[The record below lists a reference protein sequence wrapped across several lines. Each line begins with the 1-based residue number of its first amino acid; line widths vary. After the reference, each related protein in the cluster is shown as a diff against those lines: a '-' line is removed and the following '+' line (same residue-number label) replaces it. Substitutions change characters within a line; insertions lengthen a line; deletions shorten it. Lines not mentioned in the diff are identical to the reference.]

1 MRVGR
6 VLASLVVLGIGFGS
20 PARAQQSGAREETIN
35 LYFDCQ
41 GSGCYDLDFFRREIP
56 WVNWVRDRE
65 SSDVHVLVTSQQT
78 GGGGLETTLSFIGRG
93 GFEGQDQTLVVHTS
107 GDATQDEIRR
117 AQASRLKLG
126 LGRYVAGTS
135 MADRLQI
142 VAPPESGGPGGEGGG
157 PPPGPSTSPE
167 DDPWDYWVFRVAAN
181 GYMSGES
188 SYHFRNLSTSVSA
201 NRTTDAWKLTLS
213 GRLTRR
219 TETYALSDST
229 LESHWEDWN
238 TNGLAVKSLTA
249 HTSVGVK
256 VGGGRSTSLNERF
269 RWNVSPGV
277 EVNLFPYAESS
288 RRSLTL
294 QALVNVRHWRYD
306 LETIFG
312 QTEETRVAASL
323 TAALNLV
330 QPWGRASITLDH
342 ARYLHDTSK
351 YEMSLGGFFEVRLF
365 KGFSVNM
372 YGSYDWIRDQL
383 YLPVEGATDEE
394 ILVQQRQL
402 ATSFRY
408 YTSFGISYR
417 FGSIFNNVVN
427 PRFGGGQGQVIFF

>member
-1 MRVGR
+1 MRIGR
-6 VLASLVVLGIGFGS
+6 VLVSSFLLFARVVG
-20 PARAQQSGAREETIN
+20 PARAQVSSPREETIDI
-35 LYFDCQ
+35 YFDCQ
-41 GSGCYDLDFFRREIP
+41 GSGCHDLDFFRREIP

-65 SSDVHVLVTSQQT
+65 SADLHVLVTSQQT
-78 GGGGLETTLSFIGRG
+78 GGGGLETTLSFIGRR
-93 GFEGQDQTLVVHTS
+93 GFEGQDQTLIVHTP

-126 LGRYVAGTS
+126 LGRYVADTP

-142 VAPPESGGPGGEGGG
+142 VAPPENDAPGGEGR
-157 PPPGPSTSPE
+157 PGASAGSE
-167 DDPWDYWVFRVAAN
+167 QDPWDFWVFRVGAN
-181 GYMSGES
+181 GYMSGED
-188 SYHFRNLSTSVSA
+188 SYHFHNLSTSVSA

-213 GRLTRR
+213 GRFTRR
-219 TETYALSDST
+219 TESYALSDST
-229 LESHWEDWN
+229 LESRWEDWN
-238 TNGLAVKSLTA
+238 TSGLAVKSVGA

-256 VGGGRSTSLNERF
+256 VGAGRSTSLNERF
-269 RWNVSPGV
+269 RWNFSPGV
-277 EVNLFPYAESS
+277 EVNAFPYTESS
-288 RRSLTL
+288 RRSVTL

-306 LETIFG
+306 LETLFG
-312 QTEETRVAASL
+312 QTEETRIAASL
-323 TAALNLV
+323 TSAVNLV
-330 QPWGRASITLDH
+330 QPWGRVSITLDH

-351 YEMSLGGFFEVRLF
+351 YDTSLGGFFEVRLF

-372 YGSYDWIRDQL
+372 FGSYDWIRDQL

-427 PRFGGGQGQVIFF
+427 PRFGGSEGGQMFFF